1 MGRKSMYTNKYKR
14 IDAGTVAK
22 LLILA
27 EMLYAADN
35 PLPME
40 EEEEEEEEDEN

>member
-1 MGRKSMYTNKYKR
+1 MRWKLEG
-14 IDAGTVAK
+14 IDAGTAAK

-27 EMLYAADN
+27 EMLYAAEH

-40 EEEEEEEEDEN
+40 EDEEEDDDD

>member
-1 MGRKSMYTNKYKR
+1 MKLSEGLSMEART
-14 IDAGTVAK
+14 AAK

-27 EMLYAADN
+27 EMLYAAEH

-40 EEEEEEEEDEN
+40 EDEEEDDDD

>member
-1 MGRKSMYTNKYKR
+1 MYTTKYKC

-40 EEEEEEEEDEN
+40 EEEEEEEEYEN

>member
-1 MGRKSMYTNKYKR
+1 MRWRLEDKHART
-14 IDAGTVAK
+14 AAK

-27 EMLYAADN
+27 EMLYAAEH

-40 EEEEEEEEDEN
+40 EDEGEDDDD

>member
-1 MGRKSMYTNKYKR
+1 MYTNKYNH

-27 EMLYAADN
+27 EMAYAAEN

-40 EEEEEEEEDEN
+40 EEEEAEEEDEN